1 MHITNKISQYFHI
14 FATKEFPRVIQ
25 NIVNKSYVKLL
36 GLDMSDFQDPSTYKT
51 LNALFTRA
59 LVTPRHI
66 DNSLDTFISPAD
78 SLVSAQGK
86 IRKNTALQVKGMQYN
101 VDNLFTSNISDE
113 NKKRIHDGD
122 FMNFY
127 LSPKDYHRYHS
138 VFSCNITKLIH
149 VPGKLYPVN
158 FKYLNKQ
165 ESLFVENERVILECV
180 TAEDKLFYM
189 VFIGALNVGKMIFEF
204 ENRVNTN
211 IDKQSISVYEYDD
224 LKIKKGDCL
233 GYFEMGS
240 TVLLFWEEAMVDLES
255 LSMQDVKFTQ
265 TIAKIK

>member
-1 MHITNKISQYFHI
+1 MHITNKISQYFHL
-14 FATKEFPRVIQ
+14 FATKQFPTPIQ
-25 NIVNKSYVKLL
+25 NIINNGYVKLL
-36 GLDMSDFQDPSTYKT
+36 GLDMSDFSDPSTYKT

-59 LVTPRHI
+59 LVVPREI
-66 DNSLDTFISPAD
+66 DNSLETFISPAD

-86 IRKNTALQVKGMQYN
+86 INDNTALQVKGMQYN
-101 VDNLFTSNISDE
+101 VDELFTQYISDE
-113 NKKRIHDGD
+113 NKQKIHNGD

-138 VFSCNITKLIH
+138 VYTCNITKLIH

-165 ESLFVENERVILECV
+165 DSLFVENERVIIECK
-180 TAEDKLFYM
+180 TQDDKLFYM
-189 VFIGALNVGKMIFEF
+189 VFVGALNVGKMIFEF

-211 IDKQSISVYEYDD
+211 IENQEISVYEYDD
-224 LKIKKGDCL
+224 LKINKGDCL

-240 TVLLFWEEAMVDLES
+240 TVLLFWENEMVNLEALE
-255 LSMQDVKFTQ
+255 MTDVKFTQ
-265 TIAKIK
+265 VIAKTK